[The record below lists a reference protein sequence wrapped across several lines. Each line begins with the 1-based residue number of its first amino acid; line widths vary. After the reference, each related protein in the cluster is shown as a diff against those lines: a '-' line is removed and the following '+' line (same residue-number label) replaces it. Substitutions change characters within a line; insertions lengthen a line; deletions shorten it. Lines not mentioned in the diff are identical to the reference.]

1 MILIY
6 VYQQVERDCW
16 SALQDVGERI
26 LQQGGWPLV
35 ALSNDRDERNTDK
48 DCNTMEFLL
57 SYS

>member
-6 VYQQVERDCW
+6 VYQQVERDCL
-16 SALQDVGERI
+16 SALQDVGERVV
-26 LQQGGWPLV
+26 QQGGWQLM
-35 ALSNDRDERNTDK
+35 ALCNDRDERNTDK